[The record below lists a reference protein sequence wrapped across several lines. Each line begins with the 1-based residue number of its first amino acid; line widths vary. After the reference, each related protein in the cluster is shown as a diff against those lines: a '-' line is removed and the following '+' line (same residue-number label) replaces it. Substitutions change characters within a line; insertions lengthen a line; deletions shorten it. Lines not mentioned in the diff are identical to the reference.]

1 MIIVVADRS
10 VEMHSLTGKGSGRYP
25 REYPAKATRITAA
38 EDNSHEEPI
47 WN

>member
-1 MIIVVADRS
+1 MITAVADRS

-25 REYPAKATRITAA
+25 REYPAKATKVTAVEA
-38 EDNSHEEPI
+38 NSHEGPT